1 MWAIRRRRDWT
12 PCPSA
17 PQNRSDRTG
26 SRLSHNHRARFW
38 VATSRGAKT
47 CSNVIC
53 VPFYT
58 AGCLQ
63 SCLAL
68 NGRNHPHTTLS
79 VFCMNVGCLPKMESI
94 AIPKLNR
101 QEQS

>member
-79 VFCMNVGCLPKMESI
+79 VFCMNVGCLLKMESI